1 MRLGDSKLLE
11 RIQELEAEL
20 ADADR
25 LEDELEADLD
35 LVTSERDSA
44 AAERDVALAERDAL
58 KEQARKG
65 EVSSQFQ
72 CNCLSRDMYGTANMS
87 MVRFRCRGRTL

>member
-1 MRLGDSKLLE
+1 MRLGDSKLLA

-35 LVTSERDSA
+35 LVTAERDSVT
-44 AAERDVALAERDAL
+44 AERDVVIAERDAL
-58 KEQARKG
+58 KEKAQKA
-65 EVSSQFQ
+65 EVCS
-72 CNCLSRDMYGTANMS
+72 
-87 MVRFRCRGRTL
+87 